1 MDFLKEKKLYRIEIT
16 KSCPA
21 INAISGKSYLPSSD
35 SVKEG
40 AFGSIPVGTRGW
52 VIEKFNKKYFTP
64 DEDQEGLDLYTP
76 ADQPNILIPYRKIE
90 GAYKIIWGI
99 NMGK

>member
-1 MDFLKEKKLYRIEIT
+1 MKIFEEKKLYRVEII
-16 KSCPA
+16 KSCPV

-40 AFGSIPVGTRGW
+40 SFGFIPVGTKGW
-52 VIEKFNKKYFTP
+52 VIEKFGKKYFTP
-64 DEDQEGLDLYTP
+64 DEDQEGLDLFTP

-90 GAYKIIWGI
+90 DSYKIIWRPHEDL
-99 NMGK
+99 